1 MCAHTIVLEVTGY
14 SLCVWGRER
23 EREKRKNVAIIKIK
37 ASSWHLF
44 PRPFQPLQG
53 LKRCRENNPL
63 NRNWK
68 LRQRVGTS
76 DLFLSRGSNP
86 FDSSP
91 LFIPVTYR
99 SSIGIFS
106 SSSYSHSLLQRIGRV
121 IVQESKDRLE
131 EAQNRIDEIEIFRG
145 RQTRRFDYATNNLFF
160 SSSFVPYFFRFL
172 LFDHPRVNARA
183 LLFPFRVLG
192 FTIYP
197 SLSFTPTNRP
207 SKQPTNRY
215 SLLLF
220 VSFFFHLFRS
230 VNFVS
235 RSSPLP
241 SFAAITIHP
250 GFRSIEKEFDRVI
263 RLCTET
269 LYTTIPEKSFP
280 DPELFIENFNRHV
293 PTVVQI

>member
-91 LFIPVTYR
+91 LFIPVMYR

-183 LLFPFRVLG
+183 
-192 FTIYP
+192 
-197 SLSFTPTNRP
+197 SLSLSSPRFYLLCLSR
-207 SKQPTNRY
+207 QPTDRASNQPTGI
-215 SLLLF
+215 L
-220 VSFFFHLFRS
+220 SFFSFHFSFTSAPWISFLAPLLSPRS
-230 VNFVS
+230 RRS
-235 RSSPLP
+235 RFIPD
-241 SFAAITIHP
+241 FA
-250 GFRSIEKEFDRVI
+250 RLNSIELSD
-263 RLCTET
+263 CTET

>member
-160 SSSFVPYFFRFL
+160 FSSFVPYFFRFL

-192 FTIYP
+192 FTF
-197 SLSFTPTNRP
+197 SVFHANRP
-207 SKQPTNRY
+207 TEQATNQPVFSPSFRFIFLSPLPLREFRF
-215 SLLLF
+215 SLLSSPLVRGDHDSSRISLDWEGIRSSYPIVYGNF
-220 VSFFFHLFRS
+220 VHNNSREI
-230 VNFVS
+230 VS
-235 RSSPLP
+235 RSRIIYRK
-241 SFAAITIHP
+241 F
-250 GFRSIEKEFDRVI
+250 
-263 RLCTET
+263 
-269 LYTTIPEKSFP
+269 
-280 DPELFIENFNRHV
+280 
-293 PTVVQI
+293 

>member
-1 MCAHTIVLEVTGY
+1 MKVTSKSRDER
-14 SLCVWGRER
+14 SL
-23 EREKRKNVAIIKIK
+23 
-37 ASSWHLF
+37 S
-44 PRPFQPLQG
+44 
-53 LKRCRENNPL
+53 
-63 NRNWK
+63 
-68 LRQRVGTS
+68 
-76 DLFLSRGSNP
+76 LSRFKPVRFVPP
-86 FDSSP
+86 FYSRYVSIFDRHLLLLLLFAFPSSANRESDRP
-91 LFIPVTYR
+91 
-99 SSIGIFS
+99 
-106 SSSYSHSLLQRIGRV
+106 RV
-121 IVQESKDRLE
+121 KDRLE

-197 SLSFTPTNRP
+197 SLSFTPTDRP

>member
-183 LLFPFRVLG
+183 
-192 FTIYP
+192 
-197 SLSFTPTNRP
+197 SLSLSSPRFYLLCLSR
-207 SKQPTNRY
+207 QPTDRASNQPTGI
-215 SLLLF
+215 L
-220 VSFFFHLFRS
+220 SFFSFHFS
-230 VNFVS
+230 FT
-235 RSSPLP
+235 SSAPWISFLAPLLSP
-241 SFAAITIHP
+241 SWPFAAITIHP
-250 GFRSIEKEFDRVI
+250 GFRSIEFDRVI
-263 RLCTET
+263 RL
-269 LYTTIPEKSFP
+269 YG
-280 DPELFIENFNRHV
+280 NFVHNNSREIV
-293 PTVVQI
+293 SRSRIIYRKF

>member
-106 SSSYSHSLLQRIGRV
+106 SSSYSHFLLQRIGRV

-192 FTIYP
+192 FTF
-197 SLSFTPTNRP
+197 SVFHANRP
-207 SKQPTNRY
+207 TEQATNQPVFSPSFRFIFLSPLPLREFRF
-215 SLLLF
+215 SLL
-220 VSFFFHLFRS
+220 
-230 VNFVS
+230 
-235 RSSPLP
+235 SSPLP
-241 SFAAITIHP
+241 DRSRRSRFIPDFA
-250 GFRSIEKEFDRVI
+250 RLKRNSIELSDCVRK
-263 RLCTET
+263 LCTQQ
-269 LYTTIPEKSFP
+269 FQR
-280 DPELFIENFNRHV
+280 NRF
-293 PTVVQI
+293 QIQNYL

>member
-197 SLSFTPTNRP
+197 SLSFTPTDRP

-241 SFAAITIHP
+241 FLTVRGDHDSSRISLDWI
-250 GFRSIEKEFDRVI
+250 RSSYPIVRK
-263 RLCTET
+263 LCTQQ
-269 LYTTIPEKSFP
+269 FQR
-280 DPELFIENFNRHV
+280 NRF
-293 PTVVQI
+293 QIQNYL

>member
-192 FTIYP
+192 FTF
-197 SLSFTPTNRP
+197 SVFHANRP
-207 SKQPTNRY
+207 TEQATNQPVFSPSFRFIFLSPLPLREFRF
-215 SLLLF
+215 SLLSSPLVRGDHDSSRISLDWEGIRSSYPIVYGNF
-220 VSFFFHLFRS
+220 VHNNSREI
-230 VNFVS
+230 VS
-235 RSSPLP
+235 RSRIIYRK
-241 SFAAITIHP
+241 F
-250 GFRSIEKEFDRVI
+250 
-263 RLCTET
+263 
-269 LYTTIPEKSFP
+269 
-280 DPELFIENFNRHV
+280 
-293 PTVVQI
+293 

>member
-1 MCAHTIVLEVTGY
+1 MKVTSKSRDER
-14 SLCVWGRER
+14 SL
-23 EREKRKNVAIIKIK
+23 
-37 ASSWHLF
+37 S
-44 PRPFQPLQG
+44 
-53 LKRCRENNPL
+53 
-63 NRNWK
+63 
-68 LRQRVGTS
+68 
-76 DLFLSRGSNP
+76 LSRFKPVRFVPP
-86 FDSSP
+86 FYSRYVSIFDRHLLLLLLFAFPSSANRESDRP
-91 LFIPVTYR
+91 
-99 SSIGIFS
+99 
-106 SSSYSHSLLQRIGRV
+106 RV
-121 IVQESKDRLE
+121 KDRLE

-197 SLSFTPTNRP
+197 SLSFTPTDRP

-241 SFAAITIHP
+241 FLTVRGDHDSSRISLDWKGI
-250 GFRSIEKEFDRVI
+250 RSSYPIV
-263 RLCTET
+263 
-269 LYTTIPEKSFP
+269 YG
-280 DPELFIENFNRHV
+280 NFVHNNSREIV
-293 PTVVQI
+293 SRSRIIYRKF

>member
-91 LFIPVTYR
+91 LFIPVMYR

-192 FTIYP
+192 FTF
-197 SLSFTPTNRP
+197 SVFHANRP
-207 SKQPTNRY
+207 TEQATNQPVFSPSFRFIFLSPLPLREFRF
-215 SLLLF
+215 SLLSSPLVRGDHDSSRISLDWEGIRSSYPIVYGNF
-220 VSFFFHLFRS
+220 VHNNSREI
-230 VNFVS
+230 VS
-235 RSSPLP
+235 RSRIIYRK
-241 SFAAITIHP
+241 F
-250 GFRSIEKEFDRVI
+250 
-263 RLCTET
+263 
-269 LYTTIPEKSFP
+269 
-280 DPELFIENFNRHV
+280 
-293 PTVVQI
+293 